1 MKVESINVEEA
12 IETTKKLL
20 NEEAVSPALK
30 ATIELLMLLITLLVN
45 RLGLNSRNS
54 SKPPS
59 LDPNRP
65 KKQKDPSQ
73 RKPGGQ
79 NGHNGTNLQ
88 KFVDPDVI
96 KTISLDRTTL
106 PQGDYKDVGFESRQV
121 VDIDITRVV
130 TEYRAQTLQEV
141 SGKKYTA
148 PFPEGVSRPVQYG
161 STIKAHAVYL
171 SQYQLIPY
179 NRVEEH
185 FNDQVGIPISS
196 GSIFNFIEEAYETL
210 EPFDDIVRARLISSY
225 LCHADETGINIDK
238 KRFWLHCVSNEW
250 WTYFLPHEKRGF
262 EAMEAMG
269 VLPFFKNVLCHDHW
283 KPYFKID
290 CLHALCNAHH
300 LRELQRAVE
309 EENQVWAG
317 NVSSLLLEINKAVDD
332 AGGQLSLADSI
343 RYRQKYRDLL
353 EEGQKEC
360 PPPDE
365 GQPKGKRGRR
375 KRSRARNLLE
385 RLINYE
391 TETLRFMDDKKVPFS
406 NNQGENDIR
415 MTKVQQKI
423 SGCFRSMKGALMFC
437 RIRSYL
443 STCRKHGVKASDALN
458 TLFQGK
464 LPDFLSG

>member
-12 IETTKKLL
+12 INTTRRLL
-20 NEEAVSPALK
+20 NEEPVTPALK
-30 ATIELLMLLITLLVN
+30 ATIELLMLLITILAN

-59 LDPNRP
+59 TDPNRP
-65 KKQKDPSQ
+65 KKDKEPGQ

-88 KFVDPDVI
+88 KFPDPDII
-96 KTISLDRTTL
+96 KTISSDRTKL

-130 TEYRAQTLQEV
+130 TEYRAQTLQDAN
-141 SGKKYTA
+141 GKKYTA

-161 STIKAHAVYL
+161 TNIKAHAVYL

-179 NRVEEH
+179 NRVEEY
-185 FNDQVGIPISS
+185 FSDQVGIPLSS
-196 GSIFNFIEEAYETL
+196 GSIFNFIEEAYEKL
-210 EPFDDIVRARLISSY
+210 VPFDDIVRARLISSS

-309 EENQVWAG
+309 EENQEWAG
-317 NVSSLLLEINKAVDD
+317 NISTLLLEINKAVDD
-332 AGGQLSLADSI
+332 AGGQLPIADSI
-343 RYRQKYRDLL
+343 AYRQKYRDLL
-353 EEGQKEC
+353 EAGQKEC
-360 PPPDE
+360 PLPDE
-365 GQPKGKRGRR
+365 VQPKGKRGRK

-423 SGCFRSMKGALMFC
+423 SGCFRSLKGAMMFC

-443 STCRKHGVKASDALN
+443 STYRKQGIKASDALN
-458 TLFQGK
+458 DLFQGK
-464 LPDFLSG
+464 ISDFLSG